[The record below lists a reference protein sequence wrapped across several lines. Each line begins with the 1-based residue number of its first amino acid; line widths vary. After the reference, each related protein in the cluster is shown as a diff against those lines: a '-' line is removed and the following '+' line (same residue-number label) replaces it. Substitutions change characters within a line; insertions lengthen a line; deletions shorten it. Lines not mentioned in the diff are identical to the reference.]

1 MKNYFE
7 IFKVNAVNIGAIFFV
22 ENIQGVNVVEIYMR
36 IFVLLATLIY
46 TVIKIY
52 NLIKRGKRSELQ
64 KDDN

>member
-7 IFKVNAVNIGAIFFV
+7 IFKVNAINIGAILFA
-22 ENIQGVNVVEIYMR
+22 ENIQGINVVEIYMR

-46 TVIKIY
+46 TSIKIY
-52 NLIKRGKRSELQ
+52 NLIKRGKKSELQ